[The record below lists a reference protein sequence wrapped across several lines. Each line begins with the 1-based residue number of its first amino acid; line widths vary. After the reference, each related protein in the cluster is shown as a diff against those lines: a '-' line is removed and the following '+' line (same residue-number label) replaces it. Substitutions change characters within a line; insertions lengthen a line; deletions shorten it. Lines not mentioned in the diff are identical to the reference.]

1 MATPISPVSKN
12 SPTGNVPQNV
22 PTGLREQ
29 LVENAVRIYVNGQL
43 TDASSKLPDDI
54 SQQQALLSLQALGL
68 NPAAQQQQQQ
78 ATQSEAIRSRI
89 AADRA

>member
-12 SPTGNVPQNV
+12 SPTGNVPQNL
-22 PTGLREQ
+22 PNGLREQ

-43 TDASSKLPDDI
+43 TDASSKIPDNI
-54 SQQQALLSLQALGL
+54 SQQQALLSLQALGV